1 MAVCHSISK
10 DKMPLPPLLSSDS
23 LTRFVLDGIDLE
35 LEIGIN
41 AFELGKPQKV
51 SLTVS
56 VEVSDALCHIAD
68 SREGLLSGYDYNHVY
83 DAIKQATSERVTL
96 IEVLAQ
102 RIADLLLRNPEV
114 RACEIKVMKYRMWPE
129 VATVA
134 VSIRRS
140 QPPGLAHTQDRP

>member
-1 MAVCHSISK
+1 MS
-10 DKMPLPPLLSSDS
+10 LPSPFSSDS
-23 LTRFVLDGIDLE
+23 LTRFVLEGIDLE

-41 AFELGKPQKV
+41 AFEIGKPQKV

-56 VEVSDALCHIAD
+56 VEVPDTLCHIAD
-68 SREGLLSGYDYNHVY
+68 SREGLLAGYDYNHVY
-83 DAIKQATSERVTL
+83 DAIQQAISEPVAL

-102 RIADLLLRNPEV
+102 RIADLLLLNPEV
-114 RACEIKVMKYRMWPE
+114 RVCEIKVMKYRMWPE

-140 QPPGLAHTQDRP
+140 QPLLTKNRAL